1 MFNFNDFDCYS
12 IINNILFFND
22 VDLQVDL
29 SKESLLQQFKI
40 VKRETKTSHVMQ
52 YGELVCY
59 LHIIAF
65 LFVYLGRDP
74 FSQNFWVI

>member
-12 IINNILFFND
+12 IINNIPFLND

-29 SKESLLQQFKI
+29 SKESLSQQFKI

-52 YGELVCY
+52 YGELVCC

-65 LFVYLGRDP
+65 LLVYLGRDP
-74 FSQNFWVI
+74 FTQTFWVI

>member
-1 MFNFNDFDCYS
+1 MFNFNDFHCCS
-12 IINNILFFND
+12 IINNILIFND

-52 YGELVCY
+52 YGELVCC

-65 LFVYLGRDP
+65 LFVCLGRDP
-74 FSQNFWVI
+74 FSQTFWVT

>member
-40 VKRETKTSHVMQ
+40 VKRETNTSHAMQ
-52 YGELVCY
+52 YGDLVCGFD
-59 LHIIAF
+59 IIAF
-65 LFVYLGRDP
+65 LFVYLGCDP
-74 FSQNFWVI
+74 FSQNF